1 MRWQDSFKQKSK
13 RSSPCWGIQIDESTD
28 KGDFVHA
35 IIYARFVDMVRCCT
49 ETKFLT
55 ILRVEGSPNA
65 ENLYRTLNTF
75 VEAENLT
82 KENLVSFTSDGA
94 SVKL

>member
-1 MRWQDSFKQKSK
+1 
-13 RSSPCWGIQIDESTD
+13 
-28 KGDFVHA
+28 
-35 IIYARFVDMVRCCT
+35 MVRCCI

-82 KENLVSFTSDGA
+82 KENLVSFTNDTLLSSCQKVEVYLDYYTETTTLLY
-94 SVKL
+94 SLSIV